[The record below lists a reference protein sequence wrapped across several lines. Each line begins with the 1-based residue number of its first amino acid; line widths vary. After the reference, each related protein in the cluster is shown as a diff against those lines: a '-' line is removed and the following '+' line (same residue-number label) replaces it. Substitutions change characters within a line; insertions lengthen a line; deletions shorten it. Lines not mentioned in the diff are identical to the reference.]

1 MARLPALIDAIAAH
15 DGRGRPTIF
24 HIARRVRD
32 AGLIASKTRGAGA
45 AAMTYRDAA
54 ILLMAVNGDINPL
67 GSVAAA
73 KALADLRPATPDQTW
88 FMQRE
93 DLPEHFGWLREPLG
107 FAETLE
113 RLIEHAPELAAWEAE
128 YLHARG
134 DLGEG
139 QTDAEFSIKRSIS
152 RLADVPGGFRPGLSR
167 PVRVIFY
174 VPGHAAEV
182 HLGWVWEDI
191 VESDAFHEYYVPAS
205 STDGP
210 MAPLHDTLIP
220 IEVGAPMLLA
230 LHDAVNARPRT
241 RGPASPRGAPAKKA
255 AH

>member
-1 MARLPALIDAIAAH
+1 MARLPALIDAIAEH

-73 KALADLRPATPDQTW
+73 QALTELQPAPPDKMW

-93 DLPEHFGWLREPLG
+93 DLPDHFDWLREPLG

-113 RLIEHAPELAAWEAE
+113 RLIEHAPDVAAWEAA
-128 YLHARG
+128 YFDPG
-134 DLGEG
+134 SDLETG
-139 QTDAEFSIKRSIS
+139 QTETEFSIRRSIN
-152 RLADVPGGFRPGLSR
+152 RLAGVGGGLRPSLSR
-167 PVRVIFY
+167 PVRVVFY

-182 HLGWVWEDI
+182 HLGWVWDDL
-191 VESDAFHEYYVPAS
+191 VESDAFHEYYVPPPTA
-205 STDGP
+205 DLKRFP
-210 MAPLHDTLIP
+210 HYDTLIP
-220 IEVGAPMLLA
+220 IEVGTPMLLA
-230 LHDAVNARPRT
+230 LHNAVNARPPT
-241 RGPASPRGAPAKKA
+241 RGPASTPPGGG
-255 AH
+255 

>member
-1 MARLPALIDAIAAH
+1 MARLPALIDAIAEH
-15 DGRGRPTIF
+15 DGRGRPTVF

-45 AAMTYRDAA
+45 AVMTYRDAA
-54 ILLMAVNGDINPL
+54 VLLMAVNGDINPL

-73 KALADLRPATPDQTW
+73 NALSELRPATPDQTW

-93 DLPEHFGWLREPLG
+93 DLPEHFDWLREPLG

-113 RLIEHAPELAAWEAE
+113 RLIEHAPELASWEAE
-128 YLHARG
+128 YLHVRG
-134 DLGEG
+134 DLEG
-139 QTDAEFSIKRSIS
+139 GRTDAEFSIKRSIS

-191 VESDAFHEYYVPAS
+191 VESDAFHEYYVPAP
-205 STDGP
+205 STDRQKG
-210 MAPLHDTLIP
+210 ALYDTLIP
-220 IEVGAPMLLA
+220 IEVGTPTLLA
-230 LHDAVNARPRT
+230 LHNAVNARPRT
-241 RGPASPRGAPAKKA
+241 RGPASRRGTPTRTT
-255 AH
+255 